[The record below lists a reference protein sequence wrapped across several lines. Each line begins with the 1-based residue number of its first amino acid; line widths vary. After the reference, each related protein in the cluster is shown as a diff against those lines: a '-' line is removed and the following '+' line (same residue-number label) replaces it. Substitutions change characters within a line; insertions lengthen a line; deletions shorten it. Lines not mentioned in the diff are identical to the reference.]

1 MTQNGCMESKKAIN
15 LRMRTDLI
23 DEMKQVC
30 KELDVSYAHFI
41 RTAVKEKIAEIRQ
54 REEAK

>member
-1 MTQNGCMESKKAIN
+1 MESKKAIN

-30 KELDVSYAHFI
+30 KELDISYAHFI